1 MTLVLDTF
9 LYLNINEIINA
20 SAQKSR
26 EEIFEPSA
34 NLDHSFFYDIDS
46 RMDKGKI
53 AASIL
58 TS

>member
-9 LYLNINEIINA
+9 LYLNINAIINA

-26 EEIFEPSA
+26 EEIF
-34 NLDHSFFYDIDS
+34 NLLLPWIILFYNIDS

-53 AASIL
+53 AAPIL